1 MELSRNGI
9 DQFGADELE
18 GEANPSSLSGSVL
31 LISVFVAIL
40 YFNSLGNQFTNWD
53 DGMIYENPSI
63 RNLNWSGNQKDIYA

>member
-1 MELSRNGI
+1 MGLSRNGV
-9 DQFGADELE
+9 DQFGAVELE
-18 GEANPSSLSGSVL
+18 GGSKPVKLIGLCL

-63 RNLNWSGNQKDIYA
+63 RTFELGRDQEDIYA